1 MKGEKKKK
9 MPQLQGAK
17 LDTQGSGTHCLEE
30 TRGERKSEKQKQI
43 WVRRDELSGFCK
55 EIKLIV
61 SERMKD

>member
-30 TRGERKSEKQKQI
+30 TRGERKSENKNKSGLEEMSCQ
-43 WVRRDELSGFCK
+43 GFCK